1 MVEDKLGP
9 MPEPETEHAEANPG
23 GADAI
28 NDDAPF
34 AGDEPDNLGRDLHPD
49 LNPEVEDHVPDEI
62 VEPDDKQ
69 QEPTGDGDDHE
80 SDSTA
85 KEPPA

>member
-1 MVEDKLGP
+1 MVEKLGP
-9 MPEPETEHAEANPG
+9 MPDPEAEPAEANPG

-28 NDDAPF
+28 NEDAPF
-34 AGDEPDNLGRDLHPD
+34 AGDETENLGRDLHPD

-62 VEPDDKQ
+62 SEPDDKR
-69 QEPTGDGDDHE
+69 QEPNGGDDE
-80 SDSTA
+80 EADSTP

>member
-9 MPEPETEHAEANPG
+9 MPVPETEPAEANPG

-28 NDDAPF
+28 NEDAPF
-34 AGDEPDNLGRDLHPD
+34 TGDEPENLGRDLHPD
-49 LNPEVEDHVPDEI
+49 LNPEVEDHVPDELTQ
-62 VEPDDKQ
+62 PDDKQ
-69 QEPTGDGDDHE
+69 QEPTGDGDDRE
-80 SDSTA
+80 ADTTA